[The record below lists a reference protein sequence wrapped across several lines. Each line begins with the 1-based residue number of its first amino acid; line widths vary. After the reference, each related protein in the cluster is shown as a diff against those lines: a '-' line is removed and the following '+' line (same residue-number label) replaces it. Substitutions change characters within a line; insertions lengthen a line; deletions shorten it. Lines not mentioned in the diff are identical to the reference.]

1 MWKKILTTSLELV
14 VVLSL
19 AACVGEPSAQEI
31 VDGVFESPDNIST
44 YQFDMDMTMDAT
56 GEAED
61 EAFEM
66 NIVMDLSGALDL
78 ENRQMNANIAMDMAM
93 TGEDEMGI
101 EMEIYLIDD
110 MVYMMTEVPEM
121 GPMWMKQEISE
132 GDWEEMSEGVKLT
145 EPQLELLESAE
156 VTVLASETI
165 EGIDCYVL
173 QLTPDM
179 DQLWQTVMEQAQAT
193 GEEILPEIEEAFL
206 GEVFRDY
213 SVKQW
218 IAKDTYLLTKAEI
231 AMTMELTPEAMG
243 YPEEEGEIAMDISIS
258 LLVYDYNQPISIVL
272 PPEAEEA
279 LDLTQQ
285 QEDVAETELANV
297 QAATYALMVDN
308 EIAILPN
315 PVIVA
320 TNDMSA
326 FPDTSVCGMDK
337 IQDTNGNLYVRGE
350 DMNGYFLYQHDIT
363 GDGAQIDLV
372 NYFASQYTTGT
383 YTVDSSGIVTQVTT
397 GYE

>member
-1 MWKKILTTSLELV
+1 MWKKVLPIGLALV

-19 AACVGEPSAQEI
+19 AACVGELSAQEI
-31 VDGVFESPDNIST
+31 VDGVFESPDDIST

-56 GEAED
+56 GEAEG

-66 NIVMDLSGALDL
+66 TMAMGFSGALDL
-78 ENRQMNANIAMDMAM
+78 ENRQMKANIAMDMAV

-110 MVYMMTEVPEM
+110 MLYMMTEVPEM
-121 GPMWMKQEISE
+121 GPMWMKSEISE
-132 GDWEEMSEGVKLT
+132 ADWEEMSEGVKLT
-145 EPQLELLESAE
+145 ESHLELLESAE

-179 DQLWQTVMEQAQAT
+179 DQLWQTVMEQAQVT
-193 GEEILPEIEEAFL
+193 EEEILPEVEEAFL
-206 GEVFRDY
+206 GEVFRNY

-243 YPEEEGEIAMDISIS
+243 YPEEEGEMTMDISMS

-272 PPEAEEA
+272 PPEAMEA
-279 LDLTQQ
+279 I
-285 QEDVAETELANV
+285 EMPWE
-297 QAATYALMVDN
+297 
-308 EIAILPN
+308 
-315 PVIVA
+315 
-320 TNDMSA
+320 
-326 FPDTSVCGMDK
+326 
-337 IQDTNGNLYVRGE
+337 
-350 DMNGYFLYQHDIT
+350 
-363 GDGAQIDLV
+363 
-372 NYFASQYTTGT
+372 
-383 YTVDSSGIVTQVTT
+383 
-397 GYE
+397 